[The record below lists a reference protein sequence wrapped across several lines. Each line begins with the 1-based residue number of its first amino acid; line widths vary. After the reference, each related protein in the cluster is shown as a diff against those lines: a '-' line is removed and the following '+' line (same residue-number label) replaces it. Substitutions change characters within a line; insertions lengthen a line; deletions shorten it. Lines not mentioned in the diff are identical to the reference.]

1 VYFYRCGYI
10 TVEEFSSSKL
20 YVLFTN
26 IVEIYKNLRVKESLE
41 DYPVIFAISFV
52 VQSAYF
58 KEIFADFSTNRNFKH
73 FFTSNPGTSGGGVGG
88 VGVTQLLGSD
98 NETWSTETSTAD
110 RER

>member
-1 VYFYRCGYI
+1 
-10 TVEEFSSSKL
+10 
-20 YVLFTN
+20 LFTN
-26 IVEIYKNLRVKESLE
+26 IVEIYKNLREKESLE

-98 NETWSTETSTAD
+98 KETWSTETSTAD